1 MITKKAYLNKDRLIR
16 GVTEDGF
23 FQIIVVKTT
32 EVVQTAQQN
41 HQLSPLASVILGRA
55 LTGVMLLSSSLKG
68 EERIQL
74 LMQGN
79 GPLGIVTA
87 EANSIGEI
95 RGYVE
100 HPQATIDIESGERLE
115 DGIGIGL
122 LTFTKTLYNEARPTT
137 GTVELV
143 SGNVSKDI
151 AHYLLQSEQIPS
163 AIVLD
168 VQLNE
173 QAQISSAGGILI
185 KALPGAPASQIDQ
198 LEQNLKRLPQV
209 TNLFSQNLYID
220 DIMHKAMQPFKV
232 QEVGRTPVHFFCRCN
247 KDRFK
252 NAIKL
257 LKVEELEEMSSS
269 DQEMV
274 CHYCNKRYV
283 IDKNEI
289 ITIVRDKKIAMN

>member
-1 MITKKAYLNKDRLIR
+1 MINKKAYLNKDRLIR

-41 HQLSPLASVILGRA
+41 HLLSPLASVILGRA

-95 RGYVE
+95 RGYAE
-100 HPQATIDIESGERLE
+100 HPDAMIDVKAGKRLE

-122 LTFTKTLYNEARPTT
+122 LTFTKTLYNEARPIT

-168 VQLNE
+168 VQLDEN
-173 QAQISSAGGILI
+173 AVVSAAGGILI
-185 KALPGAPASQIDQ
+185 KALPGAPSTHIEQ
-198 LEQNLKRLPQV
+198 LEQNLKNLPPV
-209 TNLFSQNLYID
+209 STLFSQNLYID
-220 DIMHKAMQPFKV
+220 DIMHQAMEPFV
-232 QEVGRTPVHFFCRCN
+232 VHELSRTPVHFFCRCN

-257 LKVEELEEMSSS
+257 LKMEELEEMSTS

-274 CHYCNKRYV
+274 CHYCNKKYL
-283 IDKNEI
+283 IEKEEI
-289 ITIVRDKKIAMN
+289 LTMVRDKKIAMN